1 MADRIVV
8 GHRGP
13 GTDKLWNTCVQQ
25 HAPYG
30 GFLRRNLL
38 TDIESVYYM
47 ESGYI
52 VVCNASVTVVPVPFY
67 EYGVGLQGTVGP
79 TGSPDAWSLIF
90 LVFLRR
96 RR

>member
-1 MADRIVV
+1 
-8 GHRGP
+8 
-13 GTDKLWNTCVQQ
+13 
-25 HAPYG
+25 
-30 GFLRRNLL
+30 
-38 TDIESVYYM
+38 M

-90 LVFLRR
+90 LVFLSAKAKAMTMTMNPYHSFLSPAFCLCTWSMPSKNSNDK
-96 RR
+96 